1 MSFSGV
7 YGILLRQI
15 FLIRNN
21 PSRLAT
27 IFLWLLV
34 DLIQWGF
41 ISKYLGSFGQATFG
55 FVSVI
60 LGAIIL
66 WGFVTRIQQGIMT
79 AFLEDVWTQNF
90 INFLASPLSIVDYLS
105 GLVLTSIGTGLIGF
119 AVAVLVAGA
128 FFDYNIFRT
137 GLLLVP
143 AILILFAFATAMGTA
158 VSAMIFRFGPS
169 AEWLGWPV
177 PLVMSVFSGVYYPIA
192 TLPPG
197 LQLIAHLVPAS
208 YVFETIRA
216 VLGGDASA
224 ASLIPN
230 LLCGA
235 GLVLLYLI
243 AAYALFVRVYK
254 RNLRTGAIARF
265 TAESY

>member
-1 MSFSGV
+1 MSLSGL
-7 YGILLRQI
+7 YGIFLRQLY
-15 FLIRNN
+15 LIRNN

-90 INFLASPLSIVDYLS
+90 INFLASPLSIADYLS
-105 GLVLTSIGTGLIGF
+105 GLVLTSIATGLIGF
-119 AVAVLVAGA
+119 LVAVAVAGA
-128 FFDYNIFRT
+128 CFGYDIFHM
-137 GLLLVP
+137 GLLLIP

-158 VSAMIFRFGPS
+158 VSAMIFRFGPA

-192 TLPPG
+192 TLPPA
-197 LQLIAHLVPAS
+197 LQWVAHLVPAS

-216 VLGGDASA
+216 VLGGHASV
-224 ASLIPN
+224 ASLVPD
-230 LLCGA
+230 LLYGA
-235 GLVLLYLI
+235 ALVLLYLI